1 MGGRAV
7 SRKGKLTLAWGIL
20 YVICTIFGFINT
32 QNGLLQ
38 AIFALF
44 SLGFFLPGGILLYE
58 AVEEKDRKTV
68 LYIRR
73 ISIASLSLTVLT
85 LIGNVLTL
93 PAAEAVGDRMYG
105 LLVVVSTPMISSQMW
120 VISLF
125 LWACLLMG
133 SFFKKTKKG

>member
-1 MGGRAV
+1 M
-7 SRKGKLTLAWGIL
+7 SRKGKLALAWGIL
-20 YVICTIFGFINT
+20 YVVCTIFGFINT

-68 LYIRR
+68 RYIRR